1 MRIPSFQLNFQWFVF
16 LLFLG
21 SASLW
26 APAAQAQTSNYCDG
40 PGTNHTV
47 NIGSYNV
54 ITNYWSGSCSGTQCV
69 TINDSTGAF
78 GVTEYTGTVPTSA
91 AIPRF
96 ITAAITATAVP
107 EPTYPCWSATSPA
120 SPPAGTSRPLP
131 PASMTSPM
139 TSGFP
144 RPPTPAGAT
153 RAGRS

>member
-78 GVTEYTGTVPTSA
+78 GVTEYTGNCPNVGSYPAIYYGCHYGNCSSGTNLPMLVSNLTCVTSSWNFTPT
-91 AIPRF
+91 
-96 ITAAITATAVP
+96 TT
-107 EPTYPCWSATSPA
+107 
-120 SPPAGTSRPLP
+120 GQ
-131 PASMTSPM
+131 
-139 TSGFP
+139 
-144 RPPTPAGAT
+144 
-153 RAGRS
+153 